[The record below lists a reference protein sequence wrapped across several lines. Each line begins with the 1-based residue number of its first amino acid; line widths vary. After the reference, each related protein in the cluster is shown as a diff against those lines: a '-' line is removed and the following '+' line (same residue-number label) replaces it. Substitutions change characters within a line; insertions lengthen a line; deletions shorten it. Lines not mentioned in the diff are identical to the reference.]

1 LAAVVVEVAELSLVG
16 GAVKLLKKAENWYT
30 IAYRVDEDR
39 LVVRGRRGPQ
49 QFMAVWRSGKADC
62 AYWWT
67 RQHEAWADLPRQQV
81 RWETPTPTPVKVG
94 FRELRKLLQREVE
107 LPYE

>member
-1 LAAVVVEVAELSLVG
+1 MATTVLEVTLVG
-16 GAVKLLKKAENWYT
+16 GAVNLLKKAESWYT
-30 IAYRVDEDR
+30 IAYRVGEDR

-67 RQHEAWADLPRQQV
+67 RQHEAWADMPRQLV
-81 RWETPTPTPVKVG
+81 RWETPAPTPVKVG
-94 FRELRKLLQREVE
+94 FRELGKLLQSEVE
-107 LPYE
+107 LPYD